1 VPGGLTMKISP
12 ESAEFVRQLVRGKS
26 AIVLDE
32 GKQYLIE
39 SRLDP
44 LARARRISSID
55 SLVKRVRNGAA
66 DLQTELIEAITT
78 NETTFFRD
86 LRPFEALRAQV
97 LPRLIAARAAGRS
110 LNIWS
115 AGCST
120 GQEPYSLAM
129 LLCEHFPVQVRW
141 PVRIVATDLARPA
154 LERARAG
161 RYRQIEVNRGL
172 PAPLLVKYFNRE
184 GAEWV
189 VSPALRDM
197 VDYRQLNLIEPW
209 PHDLRPD
216 LVFMR
221 NVLIYFDVPTKRAI
235 LERVRRI
242 IARDGTLFLGT
253 AETTLS
259 IDEGWERHT
268 SGNSSYYGPRP

>member
-1 VPGGLTMKISP
+1 MTMSP
-12 ESAEFVRQLVRGKS
+12 KSAEFIRQLVHGKS

-32 GKQYLIE
+32 SKQYLIE

-44 LARARRISSID
+44 VARARRISSID
-55 SLVKRVRNGAA
+55 SLVNRVKNGSI

-86 LRPFEALRAQV
+86 LTPFEALRTQV
-97 LPRLIAARAAGRS
+97 LPQLLAARAATRS
-110 LNIWS
+110 LTIWS
-115 AGCST
+115 AACST

-129 LLCEHFPVQVRW
+129 LLHEHFPVEARW
-141 PVRIVATDLARPA
+141 PVRIVATDLSRPT

-172 PAPLLVKYFNRE
+172 PAALLVKYFKRE
-184 GAEWV
+184 GSEWV
-189 VSPALRDM
+189 VTPDLRAMIDF
-197 VDYRQLNLIEPW
+197 RLLNLIEPW
-209 PHDLRPD
+209 PPGLRPD
-216 LVFMR
+216 LVLMR
-221 NVLIYFDVPTKRAI
+221 NVLIYFDVPTKKSI

-242 IARDGTLFLGT
+242 IARDGALILGT

-259 IDEGWERHT
+259 IDEGWERVAT
-268 SGNSSYYGPRP
+268 AKSSFYCPR